1 MIGSIEIST
10 RREKTMAKKTAKI
23 PATRNPM
30 AGSLSGGQFQRRVV
44 RARKGKGSYS
54 RKGKHAARAYA

>member
-1 MIGSIEIST
+1 MIGSIEISS
-10 RREKTMAKKTAKI
+10 RREKTMAKTSKKTL
-23 PATRNPM
+23 ATRNPM

-54 RKGKHAARAYA
+54 RKDKHAARAYA

>member
-1 MIGSIEIST
+1 
-10 RREKTMAKKTAKI
+10 MAKKTAKI

>member
-1 MIGSIEIST
+1 
-10 RREKTMAKKTAKI
+10 MAKKTAKM

-30 AGSLSGGQFQRRVV
+30 AGALASGAFQGRVV

-54 RKGKHAARAYA
+54 RKDKHAARAYA

>member
-1 MIGSIEIST
+1 
-10 RREKTMAKKTAKI
+10 MAKQSKL

-30 AGSLSGGQFQRRVV
+30 AGALAHGAFQRQIV

-54 RKGKHAARAYA
+54 RKDKHTARAYA